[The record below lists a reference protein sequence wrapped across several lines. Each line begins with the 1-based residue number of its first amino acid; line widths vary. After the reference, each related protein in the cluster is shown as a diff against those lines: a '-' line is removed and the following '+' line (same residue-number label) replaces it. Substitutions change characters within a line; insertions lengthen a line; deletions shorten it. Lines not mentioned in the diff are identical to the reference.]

1 MNLLIWFTN
10 SVFHLLHCA
19 ESPSE
24 DCHRFE
30 GAVFGYDRFVIAA
43 VQLTA
48 GVGWICRITA
58 IQSIIYLSSRCEA
71 GEGYLCPGSHRAR
84 LRLCLRRRYGSLSA
98 ASLNEFV
105 QGELGRVA
113 VWITV
118 NRSIFICSEIVLAAF
133 IAGQSDGIFSYSR
146 ESKLTAAFGPGPSV
160 FSSPDAVFISAFRS
174 NGLPVAVR

>member
-30 GAVFGYDRFVIAA
+30 GAVFGYDRLVIAA

-48 GVGWICRITA
+48 GVGWVRRITA
-58 IQSIIYLSSRCEA
+58 VQSIIYLSSRCGA
-71 GEGYLCPGSHRAR
+71 GEGYLCPGSHCAR

-105 QGELGRVA
+105 QGELGRVT

-118 NRSIFICSEIVLAAF
+118 NRSIFICSEFILAAF
-133 IAGQSDGIFSYSR
+133 IAGQSDSVIPLSV
-146 ESKLTAAFGPGPSV
+146 ESEFTVAFRPGPAV
-160 FSSPDAVFISAFRS
+160 FSSLDAVFISAFRS